1 MVQLGLRSGESM
13 ELPPFCSAKKFPV
26 SPKIEKAN
34 ALYPEL
40 LQALRDSNQ
49 SRILLRSAIDGKKK
63 MIDNI
68 RMEIEKFERDLTIEV
83 DARMR
88 LHKMNEVLVKTLVE
102 IDEFTNELSGVVVE
116 AHRSKRNGLGGL
128 IDKLKALPDRWKAF
142 KAAQRQAIASALQA
156 SNDLDRHE

>member
-26 SPKIEKAN
+26 SPKLEKAN

-49 SRILLRSAIDGKKK
+49 SRVLLRSAIDGKKN
-63 MIDNI
+63 MMDDI
-68 RMEIEKFERDLTIEV
+68 RKEIEKLEQDLTIEV

-102 IDEFTNELSGVVVE
+102 IDGFTNEFSGVVVE
-116 AHRSKRNGLGGL
+116 AHRT
-128 IDKLKALPDRWKAF
+128 
-142 KAAQRQAIASALQA
+142 
-156 SNDLDRHE
+156 